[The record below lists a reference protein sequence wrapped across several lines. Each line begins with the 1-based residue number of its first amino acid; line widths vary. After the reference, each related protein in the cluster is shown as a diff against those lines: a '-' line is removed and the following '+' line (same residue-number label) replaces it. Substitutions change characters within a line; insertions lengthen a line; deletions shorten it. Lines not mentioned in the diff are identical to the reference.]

1 MLHSSK
7 FLILRDIALFR
18 SLNDIQIEQIANQ
31 ATFEKFKKNS
41 YIFDVGDP
49 ICGVYIINK
58 GAVKIGLNTDQDK
71 VLIKEI
77 VYEKELVGE
86 NIMPGHS
93 ARRQFAHV
101 LSDTEAFKLSAGFFK
116 SLLEKN
122 PKLCQA
128 LTEILITKMSNLEN
142 RMSNFV
148 FKKAHSRIVDF
159 LKDIAL
165 NKGIKI
171 GLDEILINHGLSH
184 KEIAYITDT
193 SRQTVARVLGELKRQ
208 NVIHFSTRK
217 PHKILIRNVMNL
229 S

>member
-1 MLHSSK
+1 MIHSSK
-7 FLILRDIALFR
+7 FVILRDLELFK
-18 SLNDIQIEQIANQ
+18 SLDDIQIEQIANQ
-31 ATFEKFKKNS
+31 AVFEKFKKNS
-41 YIFDVGDP
+41 YIFNIGDT
-49 ICGVYIINK
+49 ISNVYIVNK
-58 GAVKIGLNTDQDK
+58 GSVKIGLNTSEDK

-77 VYEKELVGE
+77 AYSKEIIGE
-86 NIMPGHS
+86 NILPGHNM
-93 ARRQFAHV
+93 RRQFAQV
-101 LSDTEAFKLSAGFFK
+101 LSDTEVFQLSTGFFK

-122 PKLCQA
+122 PELCQA
-128 LTEILITKMSNLEN
+128 LTQILIKKMSNIEN

-159 LKDIAL
+159 LKSIAL
-165 NKGIKI
+165 TKGIKI

-184 KEIAYITDT
+184 KEIANITDT

-208 NVIHFSTRK
+208 NIIHFSTRK